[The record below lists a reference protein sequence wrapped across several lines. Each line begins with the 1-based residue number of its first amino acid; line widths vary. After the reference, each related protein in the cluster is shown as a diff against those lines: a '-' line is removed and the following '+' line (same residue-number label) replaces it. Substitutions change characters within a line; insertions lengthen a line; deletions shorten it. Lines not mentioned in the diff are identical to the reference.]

1 MAKAKAKGDAPSLLD
16 RLETVERHGR
26 RLRRL
31 VLLLSI
37 STVLAFAVAVVA
49 LVAPYNAAIGVW
61 LGDAFGRP
69 EVESKKTIIE
79 AEQFVLRAPDGKAR
93 ATFGLREENA
103 MGLDLY
109 DAAGHARAGLDLAP
123 DGTGSV
129 WLAASDGQVATAL
142 NARGLRVTDTGG
154 ESTFLG
160 GSGVTLVDRNQK
172 GRVGLVMKDDD
183 APSLTLYDREG
194 RNGAL
199 LDVSAEGARLGLF
212 FGGAVRAGLGHGHG
226 GSQLNLFGDDG
237 RDHATL
243 TLLPDGGTGLLFH
256 DADGKQRM
264 TLGILGSDA
273 AGMSLFDKAEKQR
286 AGFAVVGDGSPH
298 LELFDGGG
306 TRRGGFLLSPEGLPG
321 LLLEDRGQPRAV
333 LGAAPI
339 DGKTGAG
346 RRPSPSSLLLYDKD
360 GSLVFQAP
368 VY

>member
-1 MAKAKAKGDAPSLLD
+1 MAKAKSDAPALLD
-16 RLETVERHGR
+16 RLEALEQHGR

-31 VLLLSI
+31 VLLLGT
-37 STVLAFAVAVVA
+37 STVLAVALAAVA

-79 AEQFVLRAPDGKAR
+79 AEQFVLRGPDGKAR

-129 WLAASDGQVATAL
+129 WLAASDGQVTTAL
-142 NARGLRVTDTGG
+142 NARGLRVSDTGG
-154 ESTFLG
+154 ESSFLG
-160 GSGVTLVDRNQK
+160 GSGLTLIDRNQK

-273 AGMSLFDKAEKQR
+273 AGVSLFDKAEKQR
-286 AGFAVVGDGSPH
+286 AGLAVVGDGSPH

-339 DGKTGAG
+339 DGKVGSG
-346 RRPSPSSLLLYDKD
+346 SRRPSPSSLLLYDKD